1 MAKSKPAPPQS
12 AWDTQVRLLA
22 WLATCASVL
31 SFLAYVQRG
40 EIMLYGDAVAHINI
54 ARRVFDSKTPG
65 LLQLGTVWLPL
76 PHLLMIPFIVS
87 TELWRRGG
95 ASVPSLVAYV
105 FGVIGMFRLVRG
117 SLAITGSS
125 RDVDTEFANRVAP
138 WVAAIVYA
146 ANPNLI
152 YMQTTAM
159 GESLYLAFF
168 IWAIVFFSEFFRG
181 DAKALPKC
189 GWCLAAACLTRYD
202 GWFLAAAMASLVVIC
217 WLAKRND
224 FVRPSTGLL
233 ARFLLIAAAGPIL
246 WLAYNGIVYR
256 NPLEFENGPYSA
268 KAIEN
273 RTHDAGN
280 PGHPGSGNLI
290 LAEQYFVK
298 AAEFN
303 MAENQW
309 LQRAWVLIAIGTV
322 ASALVLCRRSVGP
335 NAIATSKLWPL
346 LFLAIPL
353 PFYAL
358 SVAYGSVPIF
368 IPAWWPF
375 THYNTRY
382 GLQML
387 PAFATAL
394 AFAVYVILR
403 ESRWDLKLRSVAVVA
418 LIVFVIASYASS
430 SLATPITL
438 REAEINMRTRNQL
451 EAQLARWLEALP
463 PNCTILMYLGDHVG
477 ALQRAGIPLR
487 HTINEGNHRV
497 WKQPTDSEG
506 LWEQALA
513 DPPKYADYVIAFEGD
528 PVWQAVKGRN
538 LRALVEI
545 HVTGQARA
553 TLYRIR

>member
-1 MAKSKPAPPQS
+1 MAKSKPTQNQS
-12 AWDTQVRLLA
+12 PWDTQVRLLA
-22 WLATCASVL
+22 WLATCVSIL

-40 EIMLYGDAVAHINI
+40 EIMLYGDAVAHTNI

-87 TELWRRGG
+87 VDLWRRGG
-95 ASVPSLVAYV
+95 SSVPSLVAYV
-105 FGVIGMFRLVRG
+105 LSVVGMFRLVRESLTRAG
-117 SLAITGSS
+117 SPRNI
-125 RDVDTEFANRVAP
+125 DTEAATRVAP
-138 WVAAIVYA
+138 WIAAIVYA
-146 ANPNLI
+146 ANPNLV

-159 GESLYLAFF
+159 GESLYLVFF
-168 IWAIVFFSEFFRG
+168 IWAVVFFSESVRG

-202 GWFLAAAMASLVVIC
+202 GWFLAATIAAAVVIRSFTKRNEPARTPTRA
-217 WLAKRND
+217 LAK
-224 FVRPSTGLL
+224 
-233 ARFLLIAAAGPIL
+233 FLLITAAAPIL

-268 KAIEN
+268 KAIES
-273 RTHDAGN
+273 RTQNAGN
-280 PGHPGSGNLI
+280 PGHPGTGNPI
-290 LAEQYFVK
+290 LAGQYFVK
-298 AAEFN
+298 AVEFN

-309 LQRAWVLIAIGTV
+309 LQRLWILIALGTV
-322 ASALVLCRRSVGP
+322 AAAIVLGRKRADPSP
-335 NAIATSKLWPL
+335 EQTFKLWPL

-358 SVAYGSVPIF
+358 SIAYSGVPIF

-387 PAFATAL
+387 PAFAAVLAIMVYMILRNGSWNLRLRAAAIVALL
-394 AFAVYVILR
+394 AFL
-403 ESRWDLKLRSVAVVA
+403 
-418 LIVFVIASYASS
+418 IASYASS
-430 SLATPITL
+430 ALATPITL

-463 PNCTILMYLGDHVG
+463 ANCTILMYVGDHVG

-487 HTINEGNHRV
+487 NTINEGNHRV
-497 WKQPTDSEG
+497 WKQPSDPDG
-506 LWEQALA
+506 LWERALA
-513 DPPKYADYVIAFEGD
+513 DPARYADYIVAFDGD
-528 PVWQAVKGRN
+528 PVWQAIKDRH
-538 LRALVEI
+538 LRALVEL